1 MGLLGKLESFG
12 KALWATGKAAVGG
25 GGADKSLR
33 AADSPILDGGQFV
46 IAGMKLTTGVGTP
59 DDGERF
65 GQAGAR
71 SRDAVGTLR
80 SAQPNASW
88 SGEGAESYS
97 NRNVEQIARIENMT
111 AVDHEVHRVLAEEA
125 FQVDMH
131 RDRLDSW
138 YNWLADVGLV
148 TFALGRI
155 PGVGRSLKAAADAH
169 AVLVAVGSSSIE
181 LYQLSSEV
189 DANAAA
195 LQQLVG
201 RYGDVAGTAAIAKTA
216 PDRNPPAPSEPEQ
229 APEDTP
235 AEEHPE
241 ETPVPVSD
249 EKPRPVGHLAAPASR
264 PSGADGGL
272 PMSGG
277 APAAPETAMPEAPV
291 ADVETSGSGP
301 APASAGAMPAAAP
314 PPPMSAG
321 AVPMAAAPAIPVG
334 LIKEAIQAALQK
346 EAEKRDAEERDKDG
360 KRDEDGEA
368 KDGEAKDEDG
378 DGVPD
383 EDTRPDGEPEEVAS
397 GTSGTDADRPP
408 VHVEMDVDVAR
419 LGTPVTVTFTGE
431 NPIGPPPT
439 PTP

>member
-1 MGLLGKLESFG
+1 
-12 KALWATGKAAVGG
+12 
-25 GGADKSLR
+25 
-33 AADSPILDGGQFV
+33 
-46 IAGMKLTTGVGTP
+46 MKLTTGVGTP
-59 DDGERF
+59 EDGERF
-65 GQAGAR
+65 GHAGAR
-71 SRDAVGTLR
+71 CRDAVETLR
-80 SAQPNASW
+80 SAQPSASW

-97 NRNVEQIARIENMT
+97 DRNVEQIARVENMT

-131 RDRLDSW
+131 RDRLDDW

-201 RYGDVAGTAAIAKTA
+201 RYGDVAGTAAIAKTP
-216 PDRNPPAPSEPEQ
+216 PDQTAPAPPHEKTPEQ
-229 APEDTP
+229 AQEEAP

-241 ETPVPVSD
+241 EVPVPASD
-249 EKPRPVGHLAAPASR
+249 ESPAVPSHFVA
-264 PSGADGGL
+264 PSGRPAGAGTGAGGGP

-277 APAAPETAMPEAPV
+277 APAAASTAMPEAPV
-291 ADVETSGSGP
+291 AEFETSGSGP

-314 PPPMSAG
+314 PPPMNAG
-321 AVPMAAAPAIPVG
+321 AAPMAPAPAIPVA

-360 KRDEDGEA
+360 KPDED
-368 KDGEAKDEDG
+368 DEAKDEDAMDRDG

-383 EDTRPDGEPEEVAS
+383 EDTRPDGEVAS